1 MVLPAVVETALSRYK
16 RPVLTIKL
24 REHKKTAH
32 RINIKFYMPTMVTRG
47 RIELT
52 VLAVKERCLN
62 HLTNGP
68 CMVEGVGIEPTQN
81 TGLQPVALPTELT
94 LHMGAGVRVELT
106 LDELMRLVSLPFGL
120 SR

>member
-1 MVLPAVVETALSRYK
+1 MDMFSML
-16 RPVLTIKL
+16 
-24 REHKKTAH
+24 
-32 RINIKFYMPTMVTRG
+32 FYSAIVVTRG

-52 VLAVKERCLN
+52 VLAVKEQCLN

-94 LHMGAGVRVELT
+94 LHMEAGVRVELT

>member
-1 MVLPAVVETALSRYK
+1 
-16 RPVLTIKL
+16 
-24 REHKKTAH
+24 
-32 RINIKFYMPTMVTRG
+32 MPTMVTRG

-52 VLAVKERCLN
+52 VLAVKEQCLN

-68 CMVEGVGIEPTQN
+68 YMVESVGIEPTQN
-81 TGLQPVALPTELT
+81 TGLQPVALSTELT

>member
-1 MVLPAVVETALSRYK
+1 MLFYSAIVVT
-16 RPVLTIKL
+16 
-24 REHKKTAH
+24 H
-32 RINIKFYMPTMVTRG
+32 G

-81 TGLQPVALPTELT
+81 TGLQPVALPAELT
-94 LHMGAGVRVELT
+94 LHMGAGMGFEPI